1 MNILHLLSWFPRP
14 DDPTLGNFCVRMI
27 DALPEQCHSV
37 ILSVCDG
44 KDMTQSFEVKE
55 IPGAHH
61 THVQIYIR
69 PPKINAFRKLK
80 MLQMYQYGLK
90 YIKQRFFKPDLIHL
104 HVTYPLGQVVL
115 LWKKLFGYKY
125 ILTEH
130 WTIYQPQN
138 KDVLVGKLKRKIVKI
153 ANNAELI
160 MPVSLDLQRCMEGH
174 GVHNRFQVIYNLV
187 NTDMFK
193 LGQPCIDS
201 SLPTNPR
208 GNDMHGGNEQPCI
221 DWLRRM
227 QSISSLHTDL
237 CRNDMQGLIQNDM
250 HIWKKHILH
259 ISTLRDEAKNFSGIL
274 RTIERLRAQ
283 RDDFEL
289 HVIHDYDAPEF
300 KAFVKDHR
308 LEDCVIFH
316 GKKTSAEVAEAYQK
330 ADFFVLFS
338 NYENLPCVIVEAF
351 ASGVPVLSTS
361 VGGIAEILS
370 PERGI
375 LIPQG
380 DEDAL
385 LQGMNQLLDHC
396 SEYDRQ
402 AIRDYAIKTFAAQ
415 NLGQQIFEA
424 YKEVVI
430 P

>member
-1 MNILHLLSWFPRP
+1 MNILHLLSWFPTP

-27 DALPEQCHSV
+27 DALPEDCHSV

-44 KDMTQSFEVKE
+44 KDMTKSFEVKE

-69 PPKINAFRKLK
+69 PPKINAIRKLK
-80 MLQMYQYGLK
+80 MLRMYQYGLK
-90 YIKQRFFKPDLIHL
+90 YIKKHFFKPDLIHL
-104 HVTYPLGQVVL
+104 HVTYPLGQVAL

-125 ILTEH
+125 VLTEH

-138 KDVLVGKLKRKIVKI
+138 KDILVGKLKRKIIKI

-174 GVHNRFQVIYNLV
+174 GVNNRFHVIYNLV
-187 NTDMFK
+187 NTVIFR
-193 LGQPCIDS
+193 LGSTQ
-201 SLPTNPR
+201 TEN
-208 GNDMHGGNEQPCI
+208 
-221 DWLRRM
+221 
-227 QSISSLHTDL
+227 
-237 CRNDMQGLIQNDM
+237 
-250 HIWKKHILH
+250 KKHILH

-274 RTIERLRAQ
+274 RVIERLRQQ

-289 HVIHDYDAPEF
+289 HVIHDYEAPEF
-300 KAFVKDHR
+300 KAFVKEHH

-316 GKKTSAEVAEAYQK
+316 GKKTSAEVAEAYQQ

-338 NYENLPCVIVEAF
+338 NFENLPCVIVEAF

-361 VGGIAEILS
+361 VGGIAEIVS

-380 DEDAL
+380 DEEAL
-385 LQGMNQLLDHC
+385 LQSMNQLLDHS
-396 SEYDRQ
+396 SEYDRE

-415 NLGQQIFEA
+415 NIGQQIFEA

>member
-1 MNILHLLSWFPRP
+1 MNILHLLSWFPTP

-27 DALPEQCHSV
+27 DALPEDCHSV

-44 KDMTQSFEVKE
+44 KDMTKSFEVKE
-55 IPGAHH
+55 IKGAHH

-69 PPKINAFRKLK
+69 PPKINAIRKLK
-80 MLQMYQYGLK
+80 MLRMYQYGLK
-90 YIKQRFFKPDLIHL
+90 YIKKRFFKPDLIHL
-104 HVTYPLGQVVL
+104 HVAYPLGQVAL
-115 LWKKLFGYKY
+115 LWKKLFGYNY
-125 ILTEH
+125 VLTEH

-138 KDVLVGKLKRKIVKI
+138 KDVFVGGLKKKIVKI

-174 GVHNRFQVIYNLV
+174 GVHNRFKVIYNLV

-193 LGQPCIDS
+193 LRQPCIDS
-201 SLPTNPR
+201 SQHTDLR
-208 GNDMHGGNEQPCI
+208 GNDMHG
-221 DWLRRM
+221 
-227 QSISSLHTDL
+227 S
-237 CRNDMQGLIQNDM
+237 
-250 HIWKKHILH
+250 KKQILH

-274 RTIERLRAQ
+274 RTVERLRQQ

-300 KAFVKDHR
+300 KAFVTEHH

-316 GKKTSAEVAEAYQK
+316 GKKTSAEVAQAYQE

-338 NYENLPCVIVEAF
+338 NFENLPCVIVEAF
-351 ASGVPVLSTS
+351 ASGVPVLSTA

-385 LQGMNQLLDHC
+385 LNGMNQMLDHC
-396 SEYDRQ
+396 HEYNRE

-415 NLGQQIFEA
+415 NIGQQIFEA
-424 YKEVVI
+424 YKEIVI

>member
-27 DALPEQCHSV
+27 DALPEDCHSV

-44 KDMTQSFEVKE
+44 KNMTQSFEVKE
-55 IPGAHH
+55 IAGAHH

-69 PPKINAFRKLK
+69 PPKVNTIRKLK
-80 MLQMYQYGLK
+80 ILRMYQYGLK

-104 HVTYPLGQVVL
+104 HVTYPLGQVAL

-125 ILTEH
+125 VLTEH

-138 KDVLVGKLKRKIVKI
+138 KDVLVGKLKRKIIKI

-174 GVHNRFQVIYNLV
+174 GVNNRFQVIYNLV
-187 NTDMFK
+187 NTDMFT
-193 LGQPCIDS
+193 LRQPPCIDS
-201 SLPTNPR
+201 NLPTS
-208 GNDMHGGNEQPCI
+208 
-221 DWLRRM
+221 LR
-227 QSISSLHTDL
+227 
-237 CRNDMQGLIQNDM
+237 RNDMQGSIKNDI

-274 RTIERLRAQ
+274 RVIERLRQQ

-300 KAFVKDHR
+300 KAFVKEHH

-316 GKKTSAEVAEAYQK
+316 GKKTSAEVAQAYQD

-338 NYENLPCVIVEAF
+338 NFENLPCVIVEAF

-380 DEDAL
+380 DEEAL
-385 LQGMNQLLDHC
+385 LQGMNQLLDHS

-415 NLGQQIFEA
+415 NIGQQIFEA
-424 YKEVVI
+424 YKEVII

>member
-1 MNILHLLSWFPRP
+1 MNILHLLSWFPTP
-14 DDPTLGNFCVRMI
+14 DDPTLGNFCIRMI
-27 DALPEQCHSV
+27 DALPEDCHSV

-44 KDMTQSFEVKE
+44 KNMTKSFEVKE

-69 PPKINAFRKLK
+69 PPKINAIRKLK
-80 MLQMYQYGLK
+80 MLRIYQYGLK
-90 YIKQRFFKPDLIHL
+90 YIKQRFFNPDLIHL
-104 HVTYPLGQVVL
+104 HVTYPLGQVAL

-125 ILTEH
+125 VLTEH

-174 GVHNRFQVIYNLV
+174 GVNNRFKVIYNLV
-187 NTDMFK
+187 NTDIFR
-193 LGQPCIDS
+193 LGSTQ
-201 SLPTNPR
+201 TEN
-208 GNDMHGGNEQPCI
+208 
-221 DWLRRM
+221 
-227 QSISSLHTDL
+227 
-237 CRNDMQGLIQNDM
+237 
-250 HIWKKHILH
+250 KKHMLH

-274 RTIERLRAQ
+274 RVVERLRQQ

-300 KAFVKDHR
+300 KAFVKEHHLD
-308 LEDCVIFH
+308 DCVIFH
-316 GKKTSAEVAEAYQK
+316 GKKTSAEVAEAYQQ

-338 NYENLPCVIVEAF
+338 NFENLPCVIVEAF

-385 LQGMNQLLDHC
+385 LQGMIQMLDHS
-396 SEYDRQ
+396 SEYDHQ

-415 NLGQQIFEA
+415 NIGQQIFEA
-424 YKEVVI
+424 YKKVVI
-430 P
+430 S

>member
-1 MNILHLLSWFPRP
+1 MNILHLLSWFPTP

-27 DALPEQCHSV
+27 DALPEDCYSV

-44 KDMTQSFEVKE
+44 KDMTKSFEVKE
-55 IPGAHH
+55 IQGARH

-69 PPKINAFRKLK
+69 PPKINAIRKLK
-80 MLQMYQYGLK
+80 MLRMYQYGLR
-90 YIKQRFFKPDLIHL
+90 YIKKHFFTPNLIHL
-104 HVTYPLGQVVL
+104 HVAYPLGQVAL

-125 ILTEH
+125 VMTEH

-138 KDVLVGKLKRKIVKI
+138 KDVLVGGLKKKIVKI

-160 MPVSLDLQRCMEGH
+160 MPVSLDLQHCMEGH
-174 GVHNRFQVIYNLV
+174 GVHNRFKVIYNLV

-193 LGQPCIDS
+193 LHQPCIDT
-201 SLPTNPR
+201 LPPNVGR
-208 GNDMHGGNEQPCI
+208 YDMHV
-221 DWLRRM
+221 
-227 QSISSLHTDL
+227 
-237 CRNDMQGLIQNDM
+237 
-250 HIWKKHILH
+250 WKKHILH

-274 RTIERLRAQ
+274 RVIERLRQQ

-289 HVIHDYDAPEF
+289 HVIHDYEAPEF
-300 KAFVKDHR
+300 KAFVKEHN
-308 LEDCVIFH
+308 LSNCVIFH

-338 NYENLPCVIVEAF
+338 NFENLPCVIVEAF

-385 LQGMNQLLDHC
+385 LQGMNQMLDHS
-396 SEYDRQ
+396 SEYDRE
-402 AIRDYAIKTFAAQ
+402 AIRKYALNTFS
-415 NLGQQIFEA
+415 NDIIGKQIFEA
-424 YKEVVI
+424 YKEVVD
-430 P
+430 

>member
-1 MNILHLLSWFPRP
+1 MNILHLLSWFPTP

-27 DALPEQCHSV
+27 DALPEDCHSV

-44 KDMTQSFEVKE
+44 KNMTKSFEVKE

-69 PPKINAFRKLK
+69 PPKINAIRKLK
-80 MLQMYQYGLK
+80 MLRMYQYGLK
-90 YIKQRFFKPDLIHL
+90 YIKKHFFNPDLIHL
-104 HVTYPLGQVVL
+104 HVTYPLGQVAL

-125 ILTEH
+125 VLTEH

-160 MPVSLDLQRCMEGH
+160 MPVSFDLQRCMEGH

-187 NTDMFK
+187 NTDIFR
-193 LGQPCIDS
+193 LGFTQ
-201 SLPTNPR
+201 TEN
-208 GNDMHGGNEQPCI
+208 
-221 DWLRRM
+221 
-227 QSISSLHTDL
+227 
-237 CRNDMQGLIQNDM
+237 
-250 HIWKKHILH
+250 KKHMLH

-274 RTIERLRAQ
+274 RVVERLRQQ

-300 KAFVKDHR
+300 KAFVKEHH

-316 GKKTSAEVAEAYQK
+316 GKKTSAEVAEAYQQ

-338 NYENLPCVIVEAF
+338 NFENLPCVIVEAF

-385 LQGMNQLLDHC
+385 LQGMIQMLDHS
-396 SEYDRQ
+396 SEYDHQ
-402 AIRDYAIKTFAAQ
+402 AVRDYAIKTFAAQ
-415 NLGQQIFEA
+415 NIGQQIFEA
-424 YKEVVI
+424 YKKVVI
-430 P
+430 S

>member
-27 DALPEQCHSV
+27 DALPEDCHSV

-69 PPKINAFRKLK
+69 PPKVNAIRKLK
-80 MLQMYQYGLK
+80 MLRMYQYGLN
-90 YIKQRFFKPDLIHL
+90 YIKKHFFEPDLIHL
-104 HVTYPLGQVVL
+104 HVTYPLGQVAL

-125 ILTEH
+125 VLTEH

-138 KDVLVGKLKRKIVKI
+138 KDVLVGKLKKKIVKI

-174 GVHNRFQVIYNLV
+174 GVKNRFKVIYNLV
-187 NTDMFK
+187 NTDVFR
-193 LGQPCIDS
+193 LGGAQ
-201 SLPTNPR
+201 TEN
-208 GNDMHGGNEQPCI
+208 
-221 DWLRRM
+221 
-227 QSISSLHTDL
+227 
-237 CRNDMQGLIQNDM
+237 
-250 HIWKKHILH
+250 KKHILH

-274 RTIERLRAQ
+274 RTIERLRQQ
-283 RDDFEL
+283 RNDFEL

-300 KAFVKDHR
+300 KAFVKEHN
-308 LEDCVIFH
+308 LSDCVIFH
-316 GKKTSAEVAEAYQK
+316 GKKTSAEVAQAYQD

-338 NYENLPCVIVEAF
+338 NFENLPCVIVEAF

-361 VGGIAEILS
+361 VGGIAEIVNN
-370 PERGI
+370 ERGI

-385 LQGMNQLLDHC
+385 LKGMNAMLDHC
-396 SEYDRQ
+396 HEYDRP

-415 NLGQQIFEA
+415 NIGRQIFEEYNKVLGKA
-424 YKEVVI
+424 
-430 P
+430 

>member
-1 MNILHLLSWFPRP
+1 MNILHLLSWFPTP

-27 DALPEQCHSV
+27 DALPEECHSV

-44 KDMTQSFEVKE
+44 KDMTKSFEVKE

-69 PPKINAFRKLK
+69 PPKINAIRKLK
-80 MLQMYQYGLK
+80 MLRMYQYGLK
-90 YIKQRFFKPDLIHL
+90 YIKQHFFKPDLIHL
-104 HVTYPLGQVVL
+104 HVTYPLGQVAL
-115 LWKKLFGYKY
+115 LWKKLFGYRY
-125 ILTEH
+125 VLTEH

-138 KDVLVGKLKRKIVKI
+138 KDVLVGKLKQKIVKI

-174 GVHNRFQVIYNLV
+174 GVNNRFQVIYNLV

-201 SLPTNPR
+201 PHHTGLCR
-208 GNDMHGGNEQPCI
+208 NDMHGGKK
-221 DWLRRM
+221 RM
-227 QSISSLHTDL
+227 
-237 CRNDMQGLIQNDM
+237 
-250 HIWKKHILH
+250 LH

-274 RTIERLRAQ
+274 RTIEGLRQ
-283 RDDFEL
+283 QGDDFEL

-300 KAFVKDHR
+300 KTFVKEHH

-316 GKKTSAEVAEAYQK
+316 GKKTSAEVAQAYQK

-338 NYENLPCVIVEAF
+338 NFENLPCVIVEAF

-380 DEDAL
+380 NEDAL
-385 LQGMNQLLDHC
+385 LQGMIQMLGHS

-415 NLGQQIFEA
+415 NIGQQIFEE
-424 YKEVVI
+424 YKKVMGEA
-430 P
+430 

>member
-27 DALPEQCHSV
+27 DALPEDCHSV

-44 KDMTQSFEVKE
+44 KNMTKSFEVKE
-55 IPGAHH
+55 ISGAHH

-69 PPKINAFRKLK
+69 PPKINAIRKLK
-80 MLQMYQYGLK
+80 MLRMYQYGLK

-104 HVTYPLGQVVL
+104 HVTYPLGQVAL

-125 ILTEH
+125 VLTEH

-138 KDVLVGKLKRKIVKI
+138 KDVLVGKLKREIVKI

-174 GVHNRFQVIYNLV
+174 GVNNRFQVIYNLV

-193 LGQPCIDS
+193 LKPCIDS
-201 SLPTNPR
+201 LQCTDPSR
-208 GNDMHGGNEQPCI
+208 NDMHGVKA
-221 DWLRRM
+221 
-227 QSISSLHTDL
+227 
-237 CRNDMQGLIQNDM
+237 
-250 HIWKKHILH
+250 KKQMLH

-274 RTIERLRAQ
+274 RVIDRLRQQ

-300 KAFVKDHR
+300 KTFVKEHR
-308 LEDCVIFH
+308 LENCVFFH
-316 GKKTSAEVAEAYQK
+316 GKKTSAEVAEAYQQ

-338 NYENLPCVIVEAF
+338 NFENLPCVIVEAF
-351 ASGVPVLSTS
+351 ACGVPVLSTS

-385 LQGMNQLLDHC
+385 LQGLNQMLDH
-396 SEYDRQ
+396 SGEYDRQ

-415 NLGQQIFEA
+415 NIGQQIFEEYNKVLGKA
-424 YKEVVI
+424 
-430 P
+430 

>member
-1 MNILHLLSWFPRP
+1 MNILHLLSWFPTP

-27 DALPEQCHSV
+27 DALPEDCHSV

-44 KDMTQSFEVKE
+44 KDMTKSFEVKE

-69 PPKINAFRKLK
+69 PPKNNAIRKLK
-80 MLQMYQYGLK
+80 MLRMYQYGLK
-90 YIKQRFFKPDLIHL
+90 YIKQHFFKADLIHL
-104 HVTYPLGQVVL
+104 HVTYPLGQVAL

-125 ILTEH
+125 VLTEH

-138 KDVLVGKLKRKIVKI
+138 KDVLVGKMKRKIVKI

-174 GVHNRFQVIYNLV
+174 GVHNHFQVIYNLV
-187 NTDMFK
+187 NTDIFR
-193 LGQPCIDS
+193 LGEAK
-201 SLPTNPR
+201 TEN
-208 GNDMHGGNEQPCI
+208 
-221 DWLRRM
+221 
-227 QSISSLHTDL
+227 
-237 CRNDMQGLIQNDM
+237 
-250 HIWKKHILH
+250 KKHILH

-274 RTIERLRAQ
+274 RTIEKLKQQ

-300 KAFVKDHR
+300 KSFVKEHH

-316 GKKTSAEVAEAYQK
+316 GKKTSAEVAEAYQN

-338 NYENLPCVIVEAF
+338 NFENLPCVIVEAF

-361 VGGIAEILS
+361 VGGIAEIVS

-380 DEDAL
+380 DEEAL
-385 LQGMNQLLDHC
+385 LQGMNQMLDHC
-396 SEYDRQ
+396 REYDRE
-402 AIRDYAIKTFAAQ
+402 AIRNYAIKTFAAQ
-415 NLGQQIFEA
+415 NIGQQIFEA

>member
-1 MNILHLLSWFPRP
+1 MNILHLLSWFPTP

-27 DALPEQCHSV
+27 DALPEDCHSV

-44 KDMTQSFEVKE
+44 KNMTKSFEVKE
-55 IPGAHH
+55 IEGAHH
-61 THVQIYIR
+61 NHVQIYIR
-69 PPKINAFRKLK
+69 PPKVNAIRKLK
-80 MLQMYQYGLK
+80 MLRMYQYGLK
-90 YIKQRFFKPDLIHL
+90 YIKKHFFEPELIHL
-104 HVTYPLGQVVL
+104 HVAYPLGQVAL

-125 ILTEH
+125 VLTEH

-138 KDVLVGKLKRKIVKI
+138 KEVLVGNLKKKIVKI
-153 ANNAELI
+153 ANHAEFI

-187 NTDMFK
+187 NTDIYK
-193 LGQPCIDS
+193 IGVPHQ
-201 SLPTNPR
+201 
-208 GNDMHGGNEQPCI
+208 GG
-221 DWLRRM
+221 
-227 QSISSLHTDL
+227 
-237 CRNDMQGLIQNDM
+237 
-250 HIWKKHILH
+250 KKQMLH

-274 RTIERLRAQ
+274 RTIEKLRQ
-283 RDDFEL
+283 HRDDFEL

-300 KAFVKDHR
+300 KAFVKEHN

-316 GKKTSAEVAEAYQK
+316 GKKTSAEVAQAYQE

-338 NYENLPCVIVEAF
+338 NFENLPCVIVEAF
-351 ASGVPVLSTS
+351 ASGVPVLSTA

-385 LQGMNQLLDHC
+385 LNGMNHMLDHS
-396 SEYDRQ
+396 SEYDHE
-402 AIRDYAIKTFAAQ
+402 AIRQYAVSTFS
-415 NLGQQIFEA
+415 NNIIGKQIFETYEIA
-424 YKEVVI
+424 IEKT
-430 P
+430 

>member
-1 MNILHLLSWFPRP
+1 MNILHLLSWFPTP

-27 DALPEQCHSV
+27 DALPEECHSV

-44 KDMTQSFEVKE
+44 KDMTKSFEVKE
-55 IPGAHH
+55 IPGVRH

-69 PPKINAFRKLK
+69 PPKINAIRKLK
-80 MLQMYQYGLK
+80 MLRMYQYGLK

-104 HVTYPLGQVVL
+104 HVTYPLGQVAL

-125 ILTEH
+125 VLTEH

-193 LGQPCIDS
+193 LRQPPCIDS
-201 SLPTNPR
+201 SLP
-208 GNDMHGGNEQPCI
+208 
-221 DWLRRM
+221 
-227 QSISSLHTDL
+227 SSLR
-237 CRNDMQGLIQNDM
+237 RNDMQGS
-250 HIWKKHILH
+250 KKRMLH

-274 RTIERLRAQ
+274 RVIERLRQQ

-300 KAFVKDHR
+300 KTFVKEHR
-308 LEDCVIFH
+308 LENCVFFH
-316 GKKTSAEVAEAYQK
+316 GKKTSAEVAEAYQQ

-338 NYENLPCVIVEAF
+338 NFENLPCVIVEAF
-351 ASGVPVLSTS
+351 ACGVPVLSTS

-370 PERGI
+370 SERGI

-385 LQGMNQLLDHC
+385 LQGMNQLLDH
-396 SEYDRQ
+396 SGEYDRQ

-415 NLGQQIFEA
+415 NIGQQIFEEYNKVLGKA
-424 YKEVVI
+424 
-430 P
+430 

>member
-1 MNILHLLSWFPRP
+1 MNVLHLLSWFPTP

-27 DALPEQCHSV
+27 DALPEDCHSV

-44 KDMTQSFEVKE
+44 KNMTKSFEVKE

-69 PPKINAFRKLK
+69 PPKINAIRKLK
-80 MLQMYQYGLK
+80 MLRMYQYGLK
-90 YIKQRFFKPDLIHL
+90 YIKKRFFKPDLIHL
-104 HVTYPLGQVVL
+104 HVTYPLGQVAL

-125 ILTEH
+125 VLTEH

-174 GVHNRFQVIYNLV
+174 GVNNRFKVIYNLV
-187 NTDMFK
+187 NTDIFR
-193 LGQPCIDS
+193 LGSTQ
-201 SLPTNPR
+201 TEN
-208 GNDMHGGNEQPCI
+208 
-221 DWLRRM
+221 
-227 QSISSLHTDL
+227 
-237 CRNDMQGLIQNDM
+237 
-250 HIWKKHILH
+250 KKHMLH

-274 RTIERLRAQ
+274 RVIERLRQQ

-289 HVIHDYDAPEF
+289 HVIHDYEAPEF
-300 KAFVKDHR
+300 KVFVKEHH

-316 GKKTSAEVAEAYQK
+316 GKKTSAEVAEAYQQT
-330 ADFFVLFS
+330 DFFVLFS
-338 NYENLPCVIVEAF
+338 NFENLPCVIVEAF

-385 LQGMNQLLDHC
+385 LQGINQLLDHS
-396 SEYDRQ
+396 SEYDHQ

-415 NLGQQIFEA
+415 NIGQQIFEA

>member
-1 MNILHLLSWFPRP
+1 MNILHLLSWFPTP

-27 DALPEQCHSV
+27 DALPEECHSV

-44 KDMTQSFEVKE
+44 KNMTKSFEVKE
-55 IPGAHH
+55 IEGQHH

-69 PPKINAFRKLK
+69 PPKINTVRKLK
-80 MLQMYQYGLK
+80 MLRMYQYGLK
-90 YIKQRFFKPDLIHL
+90 YIKKHFFEPDLIHL
-104 HVTYPLGQVVL
+104 HVTYPLGQVAL

-125 ILTEH
+125 VLTEH

-138 KDVLVGKLKRKIVKI
+138 KDVLVGGLKKKIVKI
-153 ANNAELI
+153 ANNASLI

-174 GVHNRFQVIYNLV
+174 GVRNRFQVIYNLV

-193 LGQPCIDS
+193 LKPCIDS
-201 SLPTNPR
+201 LQPTSQR
-208 GNDMHGGNEQPCI
+208 RNDMHG
-221 DWLRRM
+221 R
-227 QSISSLHTDL
+227 
-237 CRNDMQGLIQNDM
+237 
-250 HIWKKHILH
+250 KKQMLH

-274 RTIERLRAQ
+274 RTIEKLKQQ

-300 KAFVKDHR
+300 KVFVKEHN

-316 GKKTSAEVAEAYQK
+316 GKKTSAEVAQAYQD

-338 NYENLPCVIVEAF
+338 NFENLPCVIVEAF

-375 LIPQG
+375 LIPSG

-385 LQGMNQLLDHC
+385 LQGMNTLIDH
-396 SEYDRQ
+396 SQEYDRE
-402 AIRDYAIKTFAAQ
+402 AIREYAIKTFAAQ
-415 NLGQQIFEA
+415 NIGRQIFEA
-424 YKEVVI
+424 YKTIVI

>member
-1 MNILHLLSWFPRP
+1 MNILHLLSWFPTP

-27 DALPEQCHSV
+27 DALPEECHSV

-44 KDMTQSFEVKE
+44 KDMTKSFEVKE
-55 IPGAHH
+55 IPGVRH

-69 PPKINAFRKLK
+69 PPKINAIRKLK
-80 MLQMYQYGLK
+80 MLRMYQYGLK
-90 YIKQRFFKPDLIHL
+90 YIKQRFFNPDLIHL
-104 HVTYPLGQVVL
+104 HVTYPLGQVAL
-115 LWKKLFGYKY
+115 LWKKLSGYKY
-125 ILTEH
+125 VLTEH

-174 GVHNRFQVIYNLV
+174 GVNNRFQVIYNLV
-187 NTDMFK
+187 NTDMFT
-193 LGQPCIDS
+193 LRQPPCIDS
-201 SLPTNPR
+201 NRTTSA
-208 GNDMHGGNEQPCI
+208 
-221 DWLRRM
+221 
-227 QSISSLHTDL
+227 
-237 CRNDMQGLIQNDM
+237 RNDLQGSIKNDI
-250 HIWKKHILH
+250 HVWKKHILH

-274 RTIERLRAQ
+274 RVIERLRKQ

-300 KAFVKDHR
+300 KTFVKEHH

-316 GKKTSAEVAEAYQK
+316 GKKTSAEVAQAYQD

-338 NYENLPCVIVEAF
+338 NFENLPCVIVEAF
-351 ASGVPVLSTS
+351 ASGVPVLSTT
-361 VGGIAEILS
+361 VGGIAEIVS

-380 DEDAL
+380 DEEAL
-385 LQGMNQLLDHC
+385 LQGMNQLLDHS

-415 NLGQQIFEA
+415 NIGQQIFEA
-424 YKEVVI
+424 YKEI
-430 P
+430 ITP

>member
-1 MNILHLLSWFPRP
+1 MNVLHLLSWFPTP

-27 DALPEQCHSV
+27 DALPEDCHSV
-37 ILSVCDG
+37 ILSVCNG
-44 KDMTQSFEVKE
+44 KDMTKSFEVKE
-55 IPGAHH
+55 ITGAHH

-69 PPKINAFRKLK
+69 PPKNSIIRKLK
-80 MLQMYQYGLK
+80 MLRMYQYGLK
-90 YIKQRFFKPDLIHL
+90 YIKKHFFDPDLIHL
-104 HVTYPLGQVVL
+104 HVAYPLGQVAL

-125 ILTEH
+125 VLTEH

-138 KDVLVGKLKRKIVKI
+138 KEVMVGKLKRKIVKI

-174 GVHNRFQVIYNLV
+174 GIHNRFKVIYNLV
-187 NTDMFK
+187 NTDIFK
-193 LGQPCIDS
+193 LGAP
-201 SLPTNPR
+201 
-208 GNDMHGGNEQPCI
+208 
-221 DWLRRM
+221 
-227 QSISSLHTDL
+227 HTS
-237 CRNDMQGLIQNDM
+237 G
-250 HIWKKHILH
+250 KKQILH

-274 RTIERLRAQ
+274 RVIERLRQQ

-300 KAFVKDHR
+300 KTFVKERH

-316 GKKTSAEVAEAYQK
+316 GKKTSAEVAEAYQN

-338 NYENLPCVIVEAF
+338 NFENLPCVIVEAF
-351 ASGVPVLSTS
+351 ASGVPVLSTA

-385 LQGMNQLLDHC
+385 LQGMSQMLDHS
-396 SEYDRQ
+396 SEYDRK
-402 AIRDYAIKTFAAQ
+402 AIRDYAINTFAAQ
-415 NLGQQIFEA
+415 SIGQQIFEE
-424 YKEVVI
+424 YKKTI
-430 P
+430 

>member
-27 DALPEQCHSV
+27 DALPEDCHSV

-44 KDMTQSFEVKE
+44 MDMTKSFEVKE

-69 PPKINAFRKLK
+69 PPKVNAIRKLK
-80 MLQMYQYGLK
+80 MLRMYQYGLN
-90 YIKQRFFKPDLIHL
+90 YIKKHFFEPDLIHL
-104 HVTYPLGQVVL
+104 HVTYPLGQVAL

-125 ILTEH
+125 VLTEH

-138 KDVLVGKLKRKIVKI
+138 KDVLVGKLKKKIVKI

-174 GVHNRFQVIYNLV
+174 GVNNRFQVIYNLV
-187 NTDMFK
+187 NTDIFR
-193 LGQPCIDS
+193 LGSTQ
-201 SLPTNPR
+201 TEN
-208 GNDMHGGNEQPCI
+208 
-221 DWLRRM
+221 
-227 QSISSLHTDL
+227 
-237 CRNDMQGLIQNDM
+237 
-250 HIWKKHILH
+250 KKHILH

-274 RTIERLRAQ
+274 RVVERLRQQ

-289 HVIHDYDAPEF
+289 HVIHDYEAPEF
-300 KAFVKDHR
+300 KAFVKEHH

-316 GKKTSAEVAEAYQK
+316 GKKTSAEVAEAYQQ

-338 NYENLPCVIVEAF
+338 NFENLPCVIVEAF

-380 DEDAL
+380 DENAL
-385 LQGMNQLLDHC
+385 LQGMNQLLDHS

-415 NLGQQIFEA
+415 NIGQQIFEA

>member
-1 MNILHLLSWFPRP
+1 MNILHLLSWFPTP

-27 DALPEQCHSV
+27 DALPEDCHSV

-44 KDMTQSFEVKE
+44 KNMTKSFEVKE
-55 IPGAHH
+55 IPGVRH

-69 PPKINAFRKLK
+69 PPKINAIRKLK
-80 MLQMYQYGLK
+80 MLRMYQYGLK
-90 YIKQRFFKPDLIHL
+90 YIKKHFFEPDLIHL
-104 HVTYPLGQVVL
+104 HVTYPLGQVAL

-125 ILTEH
+125 VLTEH

-138 KDVLVGKLKRKIVKI
+138 KDVLVGRLKKKIVKI

-174 GVHNRFQVIYNLV
+174 GVQNQFRVIYNLV

-193 LGQPCIDS
+193 LREP
-201 SLPTNPR
+201 
-208 GNDMHGGNEQPCI
+208 PCI

-227 QSISSLHTDL
+227 QSISSLPANL
-237 CRNDMQGLIQNDM
+237 RRNDMQGSTENDM
-250 HIWKKHILH
+250 HGGNCKKQILH
-259 ISTLRDEAKNFSGIL
+259 ISTLRDEAKNFSGML
-274 RTIERLRAQ
+274 RTIERLRQQ
-283 RDDFEL
+283 RNDFEL

-300 KAFVKDHR
+300 KAFVKEHH

-316 GKKTSAEVAEAYQK
+316 GKKTSAEVAQAYQN

-338 NYENLPCVIVEAF
+338 NFENLPCVIVEAF
-351 ASGVPVLSTS
+351 ASGVPVLSTA

-385 LQGMNQLLDHC
+385 LDGMIQMLDHS
-396 SEYDRQ
+396 SEYNRE

-415 NLGQQIFEA
+415 NIGQQIFEQ
-424 YKEVVI
+424 YKKVVN

>member
-1 MNILHLLSWFPRP
+1 MNVLHLLSWFPRP

-27 DALPEQCHSV
+27 DALPEDCHSV

-44 KDMTQSFEVKE
+44 KDMTKSFEVKE

-69 PPKINAFRKLK
+69 PPKINAIRKLK
-80 MLQMYQYGLK
+80 MLRMYQYGLK

-104 HVTYPLGQVVL
+104 HVTYPLGQVAL

-125 ILTEH
+125 VLTEH

-160 MPVSLDLQRCMEGH
+160 MPVSLDLQQCMEGH
-174 GVHNRFQVIYNLV
+174 GVNNRFRVVYNLV
-187 NTDMFK
+187 NTDLFK
-193 LGQPCIDS
+193 LRQPPCIDS
-201 SLPTNPR
+201 SLRT
-208 GNDMHGGNEQPCI
+208 G
-221 DWLRRM
+221 
-227 QSISSLHTDL
+227 L
-237 CRNDMQGLIQNDM
+237 CRNDMQGSIKDDM
-250 HIWKKHILH
+250 HVWKKHILH

-274 RTIERLRAQ
+274 RVIERLRQQ
-283 RDDFEL
+283 RDDFEF

-300 KAFVKDHR
+300 KAFVKEHH

-316 GKKTSAEVAEAYQK
+316 GKKTSSEVAEAYQN

-338 NYENLPCVIVEAF
+338 NFENLPCVIVEAF

-380 DEDAL
+380 DENAL
-385 LQGMNQLLDHC
+385 LQGMNTLLDHC
-396 SEYDRQ
+396 QEYDRH

-415 NLGQQIFEA
+415 NIGQQIFEA

>member
-1 MNILHLLSWFPRP
+1 MNILHLLSWFPTP

-27 DALPEQCHSV
+27 DALPEDCHSV

-44 KDMTQSFEVKE
+44 KDMTKSFEVKE
-55 IPGAHH
+55 IEGARH

-69 PPKINAFRKLK
+69 PPKINAIRKLK
-80 MLQMYQYGLK
+80 MLRMYQYGLK
-90 YIKQRFFKPDLIHL
+90 YIKKHFFQPDLIHL
-104 HVTYPLGQVVL
+104 HVAYPLGQVAL
-115 LWKKLFGYKY
+115 LWKKLYGYKY
-125 ILTEH
+125 VMTEH

-138 KDVLVGKLKRKIVKI
+138 KDVLVGGLKKKIVKI
-153 ANNAELI
+153 ANNATLI

-174 GVHNRFQVIYNLV
+174 GVNNRFKVIYNLV

-193 LGQPCIDS
+193 LRQPCIDS
-201 SLPTNPR
+201 RQHTNLC
-208 GNDMHGGNEQPCI
+208 GNDMHV
-221 DWLRRM
+221 
-227 QSISSLHTDL
+227 
-237 CRNDMQGLIQNDM
+237 
-250 HIWKKHILH
+250 WKKHILH

-274 RTIERLRAQ
+274 RTIEGLRQQ

-289 HVIHDYDAPEF
+289 HVIHDYEAPEF
-300 KAFVKDHR
+300 KAFVKEHR
-308 LEDCVIFH
+308 MEDCIIFH
-316 GKKTSAEVAEAYQK
+316 GKKTSDEVAEAYQQ

-338 NYENLPCVIVEAF
+338 NFENLPCVIVEAF
-351 ASGVPVLSTS
+351 ASGVPVLSTA

-385 LQGMNQLLDHC
+385 LQGMIQMLDHS

-415 NLGQQIFEA
+415 NIGQQMFEA